1 MIIAQVRVPLEQ
13 LPTGKRGCTSARHDV
28 TNIIQSMIVGG
39 DVGGTKTLLGVF
51 EPAAPRPRL
60 VGTRSYVT
68 NRYGSLVEILA
79 EFDRA
84 VGRTGAVDAAA
95 VGVAGPVIG
104 GVSRLTN
111 VTWDISAAEIAAHLG
126 TPRVALLNDL
136 EAMAMS
142 VEVLTADE
150 VAVLQA
156 GAARADGNAAVIAA
170 GTGLGQAYLHRVN
183 GRLRPVPSEGG
194 HADYAARTDREI
206 ELVKTLRDQFG
217 RVEVEQVLSGPG
229 LVNLHRFT
237 HRGGECEMLEG
248 VSDADAP
255 ARISQAGLGGRCQQ
269 CVEALRMFVSAYG
282 AEAGNLALRAVATAG
297 LYVGGGIAPKILP
310 ALKTGTFMDAFRAK
324 DPLREL
330 VEKVP
335 VKVILNPEA
344 GLVGAAVRAQDIMMR
359 T

>member
-1 MIIAQVRVPLEQ
+1 
-13 LPTGKRGCTSARHDV
+13 
-28 TNIIQSMIVGG
+28 MIVGG

-51 EPAAPRPRL
+51 ERATPRPRL
-60 VGTRSYVT
+60 VETYSYVT
-68 NRYGSLVEILA
+68 SRYGSFVEILA
-79 EFDRA
+79 EFDRTC
-84 VGRTGAVDAAA
+84 GRQGAVDAAA

-104 GVSRLTN
+104 GVARMTN
-111 VTWDISAAEIAAHLG
+111 VAWDISAAEIAAHLG
-126 TPRVALLNDL
+126 TPRVELLNDL
-136 EAMAMS
+136 EALAMS

-156 GAARADGNAAVIAA
+156 GVVRADGNAAVLAA

-194 HADYAARTDREI
+194 HADYAARTDREF
-206 ELVKTLRDQFG
+206 EVVKMLRERLG
-217 RVEVEQVLSGPG
+217 RAEVEQVLSGPG

-237 HRGGECEMLEG
+237 HRGGECEMLAGASE
-248 VSDADAP
+248 ADAP
-255 ARISQAGLGGRCQQ
+255 SRISQAGLGGRCQQ
-269 CVEALRMFVSAYG
+269 CADALRMFVSAYG

-297 LYVGGGIAPKILP
+297 LFVGGGIAPKILP
-310 ALKTGTFMDAFRAK
+310 ALKTGTFMDAFLAK

-344 GLVGAAVRAQDIMMR
+344 GLIGSAVRAQELFG
-359 T
+359 